1 MPLGPG
7 SRLGP
12 YEVIAAIGA
21 GGMGEVYRARDTKLG
36 RDVALKILP
45 DIFLGDPDRVARF
58 EREAQVVAALNH
70 PNIAII
76 HGFEESDGVK
86 ALVLEYVEG
95 ETLSGVI
102 ARGPVPVADALAIAR
117 QIADALE
124 AAHDKGIVHRDLKP
138 DNIKITPDGKIKVL
152 DFGLAKILEP
162 EPARQASFA
171 GTMSPTLSVHATYA
185 GLILGTA
192 AYMSPEQ
199 ARGKP
204 VDRRA
209 DIWAFGCVVFE
220 MLTGH
225 RTFDPGETISDAVAQ
240 ILTREPDWK
249 ALPADTPAH
258 IRTLLRRCLNKDP
271 QKRLPHIGL
280 VRVELDDSQPASSD
294 TTPPVV
300 AARAAP
306 SKARVAIAAL
316 LIVLAVAASAALTWL
331 WMRGPT
337 TRPAQVRF
345 SLLPS
350 QANPFAANTFA
361 RSLAISNDGAR
372 VVYVS
377 PSTSETNLMVRTLDQ
392 LDAKPLRV
400 QSASSPFLSPDGRW
414 IGYFSPQTFDIR
426 KIPVAGGPQ
435 LVITKVQANPRGA
448 TWGTNNTIIFAT
460 NDVNTGLLS
469 VSASAGGGEPKILTK
484 PNREKGEQDHVSP
497 FMLPGDRAVLFT
509 ITSAGGDI
517 DNSQIAVL
525 DLTTGEIR
533 TLILGG
539 FDAHYVAPG
548 YIVYAATGSLRAV
561 RFDLD
566 RLTVLS
572 DAIPV
577 VDRVTTLATGSAQ
590 YDVAHNGT
598 LVFVPGSSN
607 AVAGVP
613 RSLLWVD
620 RNGREEAIDAE
631 PRTYVIPRLS
641 PDGNQI
647 ALDIRDQENDIW
659 TFDLKAKT
667 LTKLTFNPNG
677 DSWPV
682 WTPDGKRIIFGST
695 RDGGTGVQNVFW
707 QSADGTGTA
716 ERLTTSPN
724 VQLPHSI
731 SPDGMNLVLQ
741 ENGASSNADVVLL
754 SLEEL
759 FKKPATG
766 KLETRPLIRT
776 TIAEFGGTLSPDGRW
791 LAYYSAE
798 SGRQE
803 VYVRP
808 FPAIDTG
815 RWQISTGG
823 GSRPAW
829 SKDGRE
835 LFYLGLDQNL
845 SMMAVPVQT
854 TPTFSKGNPTKLFGG
869 RWFVGQTGRT
879 YEVAKDGRFLMI
891 RDAAAADGGEPRSIT
906 VWLNWVDDLKQR
918 IPTK

>member
-45 DIFLGDPDRVARF
+45 DIFLGDPDRLARF

-95 ETLSGVI
+95 ETLSSAI
-102 ARGPVPVADALAIAR
+102 ARGPVPVAEALAIAR

-138 DNIKITPDGKIKVL
+138 DNIKITPEGKIKVL
-152 DFGLAKILEP
+152 DFGLAKILET

-185 GLILGTA
+185 GVILGTA

-220 MLTGH
+220 MLTGV

-249 ALPADTPAH
+249 ALPADTPVH

-280 VRVELDDSQPASSD
+280 VRVEFDEGPPASPDVVS
-294 TTPPVV
+294 PVV
-300 AARAAP
+300 AASAAP
-306 SKARVAIAAL
+306 SKARMTAIALVAVIAL
-316 LIVLAVAASAALTWL
+316 AAGAAVMWLVTRGAA
-331 WMRGPT
+331 T
-337 TRPAQVRF
+337 TPEQVRF
-345 SLLPS
+345 SIVPT
-350 QANPFAANTFA
+350 QANPFTANLFV
-361 RSLAISNDGAR
+361 RNLAISHDGAR

-377 PSTSETNLMVRTLDQ
+377 TTTSYTGLMVRALDQ
-392 LDAKPLRV
+392 LDAMPLRV
-400 QSASSPFLSPDGRW
+400 ASASSPFLSPDGRW
-414 IGYFSPQTFDIR
+414 IGYFSPLTFDLR
-426 KIPVAGGPQ
+426 KIPIAGGPQ
-435 LVITKVQANPRGA
+435 LPITKYQSNPRGA
-448 TWGTNNTIIFAT
+448 TWGANNTIVFAT
-460 NDVNTGLLS
+460 NDVATGLMS
-469 VSASAGGGEPKILTK
+469 VSAGGGEPKVLTR
-484 PNREKGEQDHVSP
+484 PDRARGEQDHVSP

-509 ITSAGGDI
+509 ISAQGGDV

-525 DLTTGEIR
+525 DLTTGETR
-533 TLILGG
+533 TLIRGG
-539 FDAHYVAPG
+539 FDARFVDPG
-548 YIVYAATGSLRAV
+548 YIVYAAAGSLRAV

-566 RLTVLS
+566 RLAVLG
-572 DAIPV
+572 DAVPV
-577 VDRVTTLATGSAQ
+577 VDRVTTIASGAAQ

-598 LVFVPGSSN
+598 LVFMPGGSN
-607 AVAGVP
+607 AIAGVP
-613 RSLLWVD
+613 RSLVWVD
-620 RNGREEAIDAE
+620 RKGIEETIDAP

-641 PDGNQI
+641 PDGTQI
-647 ALDIRDQENDIW
+647 ALDIRDQENDVW
-659 TFDLKAKT
+659 TFDVRART

-677 DSWPV
+677 DGWPV
-682 WTPDGKRIIFGST
+682 WTPDGKRIIFAST
-695 RDGGTGVQNVFW
+695 REGGTGVQNLFW
-707 QSADGTGTA
+707 QAADGTGTA
-716 ERLTTSPN
+716 ERLTTSSYA
-724 VQLPHSI
+724 QLPHSI
-731 SPDGMNLVLQ
+731 TPDGMNLILQ
-741 ENGASSNADVVLL
+741 ENTGSGDVALL
-754 SLEEL
+754 PLAEL

-766 KLETRPLIRT
+766 KLETRPLVHS
-776 TIAEFGGTLSPDGRW
+776 AAGEFGGTVSPDGRW
-791 LAYYSAE
+791 IAYYSNE
-798 SGRQE
+798 SNRQE

-808 FPAIDTG
+808 FPAIDSG
-815 RWQISTGG
+815 RWQISTAGG
-823 GSRPAW
+823 TRPAW
-829 SKDGRE
+829 SHDGRE
-835 LFYLGLDQNL
+835 LFYLGLDAGI
-845 SMMAVPVQT
+845 SMMVVPVQT

-869 RWFVGQTGRT
+869 RWFISQNART

-891 RDAAAADGGEPRSIT
+891 KDAAGDDADPASIT

-918 IPTK
+918 LPAK